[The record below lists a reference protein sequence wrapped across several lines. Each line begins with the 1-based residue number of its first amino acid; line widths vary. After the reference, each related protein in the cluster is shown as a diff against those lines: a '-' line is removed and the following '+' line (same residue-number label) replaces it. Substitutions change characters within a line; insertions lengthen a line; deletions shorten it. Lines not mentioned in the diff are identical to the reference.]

1 QQRLQKARIVIPL
14 PEPAERTPGRV
25 GVGSERASETQAA
38 PSHVVEGR
46 PGVTSQNAPVQSANV
61 TATVSQAQMRV
72 EATKP
77 MVSPSQPGFMDRVR
91 RDVRWSVWARRL
103 FVICMVL
110 TLIVII
116 AAVVVYF
123 ANPDGHGSVVGL
135 LQGSN
140 KDGSIAGA
148 PNVNIRS
155 EPDGDPMGELPAGTR
170 IRVLEERNNWARV
183 KILHWEGGTPDDAP
197 DTGWVH
203 RRFIKL
209 D

>member
-1 QQRLQKARIVIPL
+1 
-14 PEPAERTPGRV
+14 
-25 GVGSERASETQAA
+25 
-38 PSHVVEGR
+38 
-46 PGVTSQNAPVQSANV
+46 
-61 TATVSQAQMRV
+61 
-72 EATKP
+72 
-77 MVSPSQPGFMDRVR
+77 
-91 RDVRWSVWARRL
+91 
-103 FVICMVL
+103 MVL
-110 TLIVII
+110 SLTGII
-116 AAVVVYF
+116 AAVYVYF

-155 EPDGDPMGELPAGTR
+155 EPDGDTLAELPAGTR
-170 IRVLEERNNWARV
+170 IRVLEENKNWARV
-183 KILHWEGGTPDDAP
+183 KILHWEGGPPDGAP